1 MILQISQV
9 KVPVGYTR
17 EDLIRAAAKKLHLKD
32 SEIGEIKIRKS
43 SIDARKKD
51 NIHYSLTVTVRLNG
65 KIAKSKTKLPDISL
79 FKKVQYTIPQNGS
92 RQPSNRPV
100 IIGSGPAGLFA
111 AFLLA
116 KRGLCPLVIERGADV
131 DKRTGIV
138 DKFWETGELSEKT
151 NVQFGEGGAGTFSDG
166 KLNTMVKDTTGR
178 IAYMLETFVEYGADP
193 AIIYTHKPHIGTDV
207 LKTILK
213 NMRTV
218 ITELGGEYLFE
229 TKMTDIHIEEGCLT
243 GITVESDAGAREIKC
258 DDLILAVGHS
268 SRDTFKMLTGK
279 GVVMEP
285 KPFAVGMR
293 VQHPQKLISIN
304 QYAELADK
312 LPAADYKVTH
322 TASNG
327 RGVYSFCMCPGGYV
341 VNASSQKGGTVV
353 NGMSYHDR
361 AGENANSAIIVSVN
375 PDDFDNKDALA
386 GVRFQEKLEKAAYSL
401 AGGKIPVQL
410 FGDFKEKRESTG
422 FGKVKPRF
430 KGEYAFADLNK
441 IFPNYIIDSF
451 NEGMESF
458 GGRIKGFD
466 DPETILAGVE
476 ARTSSPLR
484 IVRDKE
490 SLMAAGIK
498 GIYPAGEG
506 AGYAGGIT
514 SAAVDGIKTA
524 EKIIEKYRPF

>member
-1 MILQISQV
+1 
-9 KVPVGYTR
+9 
-17 EDLIRAAAKKLHLKD
+17 
-32 SEIGEIKIRKS
+32 
-43 SIDARKKD
+43 
-51 NIHYSLTVTVRLNG
+51 
-65 KIAKSKTKLPDISL
+65 
-79 FKKVQYTIPQNGS
+79 
-92 RQPSNRPV
+92 
-100 IIGSGPAGLFA
+100 
-111 AFLLA
+111 
-116 KRGLCPLVIERGADV
+116 
-131 DKRTGIV
+131 
-138 DKFWETGELSEKT
+138 
-151 NVQFGEGGAGTFSDG
+151 
-166 KLNTMVKDTTGR
+166 
-178 IAYMLETFVEYGADP
+178 
-193 AIIYTHKPHIGTDV
+193 
-207 LKTILK
+207 
-213 NMRTV
+213 
-218 ITELGGEYLFE
+218 
-229 TKMTDIHIEEGCLT
+229 
-243 GITVESDAGAREIKC
+243 
-258 DDLILAVGHS
+258 
-268 SRDTFKMLTGK
+268 
-279 GVVMEP
+279 
-285 KPFAVGMR
+285 
-293 VQHPQKLISIN
+293 
-304 QYAELADK
+304 
-312 LPAADYKVTH
+312 
-322 TASNG
+322 
-327 RGVYSFCMCPGGYV
+327 
-341 VNASSQKGGTVV
+341 
-353 NGMSYHDR
+353 MSYHDR